1 MTTLTLTEVIAGSQ
15 QKFSRCYASRTA
27 DVERKQNLAQKAALE
42 AKVTND
48 TILGSSKIILEFN
61 VEFYL
66 FSLIIREKKKYP
78 L

>member
-1 MTTLTLTEVIAGSQ
+1 MVTLTLTEVIAGSQ

-48 TILGSSKIILEFN
+48 TILGSSNIILEFN

-66 FSLIIREKKKYP
+66 FFSYNQKK
-78 L
+78 